1 MKPHFTLRPLIAS
14 CITAGLIAAAH
25 AVEAPADDA
34 APPAEAPA
42 REATAAAE
50 AENLKSKE
58 EVEEKDNPAEP
69 AAAFLGIASMQ
80 VPDMLAEHLGL
91 KAGEGVV
98 VRAVVPDGPAAKAGI
113 AANDVIVRIAGEA
126 VGSAADLS
134 REIASR
140 KPDEKVAIDLIRKGK
155 ASNVEVTL
163 TRKPDAVAGVQDAPL
178 DQLNLDGI
186 PQDLAD
192 RIRGAV
198 EGQLGDLGQ
207 LGQLGQLQLELNGA
221 IPGDPAGPKQM
232 DEAVREMRERMRKA
246 MEGLQDPEA
255 PAPDA
260 AKGRVEIRQGAT
272 FRLMDGEGS
281 VEIKSNDGTKEVTVR
296 DKEQNVTWSGPW
308 DTEQDKA
315 AAPADIRRRVERL
328 NFNPGFNG
336 KGIELKIGPGGI
348 LPE

>member
-1 MKPHFTLRPLIAS
+1 MKPHFTLRPLLAS
-14 CITAGLIAAAH
+14 CVSAGLIAAAH

-34 APPAEAPA
+34 APAEALTRDDPA
-42 REATAAAE
+42 DAGAA
-50 AENLKSKE
+50 KPKDKE
-58 EVEEKDNPAEP
+58 KVKEKDNPAEP
-69 AAAFLGIASMQ
+69 AAAAFLGIASMQ

-140 KPDEKVAIDLIRKGK
+140 KPDDKVAIDLIRKGK

-163 TRKPDAVAGVQDAPL
+163 TRKPEAVAGLQEAPL

-186 PQDLAD
+186 PKDLAD

-221 IPGDPAGPKQM
+221 IPGDPAAPKQM
-232 DEAVREMRERMRKA
+232 DEAIREMQDRMRKA

-272 FRLMDGEGS
+272 FRLMDAEGS